1 MSTDSNDSLSMSAL
15 QEDLCGSLELSLL
28 GNEPNS
34 SPDIIAENDVNRP
47 DRYGHVPL
55 RAAINSGRLE
65 SCKSLVKRGA
75 EVTDVECVCSW
86 TLLHAA
92 SAKGSIDIV
101 KFLLKSGAASQIN
114 AQTNRGDT
122 ACHLAA
128 RCGFTPVVKVLVRA
142 GASLNIKNDK
152 GQKVLEEA
160 KMNFHHQTVSYLL
173 RASER

>member
-1 MSTDSNDSLSMSAL
+1 MQDSNEGLSMSAL

-28 GNEPNS
+28 GNEPSS
-34 SPDIIAENDVNRP
+34 SPDILADKDVNRA

-65 SCKSLVKRGA
+65 TCKSLVKRGA

-101 KFLLKSGAASQIN
+101 KLLLKWGAASQIN

-128 RCGFTPVVKVLVRA
+128 RCGFTPVVKVLIRA
-142 GASLNIKNDK
+142 GSNVNIRNDK
-152 GQKVLEEA
+152 GRKVVEEA
-160 KMNFHHQTVSYLL
+160 KVNFHHKTVSYLL
-173 RASER
+173 RVSA